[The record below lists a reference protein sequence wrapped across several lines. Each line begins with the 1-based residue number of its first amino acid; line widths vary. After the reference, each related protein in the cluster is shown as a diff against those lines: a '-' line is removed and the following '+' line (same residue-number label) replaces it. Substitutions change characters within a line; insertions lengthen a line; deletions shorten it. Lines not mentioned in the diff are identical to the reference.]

1 MRKNMLKRLTALLT
15 ALLMTALLPLPLVSA
30 EGAEPVT
37 AAELEEYAKSIQAR
51 AIASEPLN
59 DPASEDAA
67 SEDGIAF
74 FYDFATLFADRAEMT
89 ADTLVHAVSVN
100 EDEGGA
106 LRGVEPDCPVSDLLA
121 AYACTN
127 TSLDGSREGALLYLL
142 GDTEK
147 GYQYGLVLRD
157 GQRVRAVE
165 YGEALPGAE
174 GWRCVSVL
182 YTIQADIVA
191 SIRIEG
197 LNTAADAGE
206 TQARFEELTELG
218 RQSGYVRVPTSRNGL
233 ELTAFSAEDLR
244 FDGLYY
250 PDLQPDSFG
259 GEPEDV
265 IMENEDGTWLRV
277 VEGNGFNAV
286 FSCDSKGKHATI
298 LSYTILSP
306 DLEGPRGVRL
316 GDQFHEAFT
325 RFRNGENETNGVSAL
340 LYGTEG
346 TAPWGLANYVEIDG
360 GMSLHY
366 VTALPDG
373 GCAELILRYL
383 QNELTEIILHTI

>member
-142 GDTEK
+142 GHVKLGVDT
-147 GYQYGLVLRD
+147 LFFFCD
-157 GQRVRAVE
+157 
-165 YGEALPGAE
+165 
-174 GWRCVSVL
+174 
-182 YTIQADIVA
+182 
-191 SIRIEG
+191 
-197 LNTAADAGE
+197 
-206 TQARFEELTELG
+206 G
-218 RQSGYVRVPTSRNGL
+218 RQV
-233 ELTAFSAEDLR
+233 
-244 FDGLYY
+244 FDVML
-250 PDLQPDSFG
+250 
-259 GEPEDV
+259 
-265 IMENEDGTWLRV
+265 
-277 VEGNGFNAV
+277 
-286 FSCDSKGKHATI
+286 
-298 LSYTILSP
+298 
-306 DLEGPRGVRL
+306 GPL
-316 GDQFHEAFT
+316 
-325 RFRNGENETNGVSAL
+325 
-340 LYGTEG
+340 
-346 TAPWGLANYVEIDG
+346 
-360 GMSLHY
+360 
-366 VTALPDG
+366 
-373 GCAELILRYL
+373 
-383 QNELTEIILHTI
+383 